1 MKKQMT
7 TKQMIKKHGYIPGN
21 PPKNL
26 LDSIPPKAEN
36 ESPLPNGNVAAL
48 QFCLDTLYKRLRHEP
63 DFGASYLDGL
73 RQAQKDLDHLVSV
86 AAGDPPA
93 ATKKSSMLRQLAA
106 STEFSSVSRE
116 LIARAE
122 RLERQAEGLRY
133 KFSKER
139 LEKKA

>member
-7 TKQMIKKHGYIPGN
+7 TRQMIKKYGYIKGD

-26 LDSIPPKAEN
+26 LDSVPPKAVAEDQ
-36 ESPLPNGNVAAL
+36 PLITL
-48 QFCLDTLYKRLRHEP
+48 QTSLDVLYRQLRHEP

-73 RQAQKDLDHLVSV
+73 RQAQRDLDHLVSV

-93 ATKKSSMLRQLAA
+93 ATKKSSLLRQLAA
-106 STEFSSVSRE
+106 STEFNSVSRE

-133 KFSKER
+133 KFSKDR